1 MAERRKGVK
10 NVGKKNYG
18 VISIVGLLFCSIAA
32 GAFGVEEMVST
43 CGPGLTMIVI
53 FVMVFIWA
61 IPWCFCVTEIG
72 SVLPAEGGDLYW
84 AKQTYGEFYS
94 FQEGIW
100 YAISYYASSG
110 TYIVLATNYLGYF
123 FEWNNAEAF
132 VVKLIIV
139 IVFTIVNLL
148 GLKEVSVLSIVFAI
162 FILLVFAFITVVGFG
177 NWNYNPIEPI
187 FNPEEGV
194 TSSIGSALA
203 ISVWLYCGWSMIN
216 QVSGEVRDPMVIP
229 KSILIAC
236 PLIGFSYLLPT
247 LAGVAS
253 VGHWDSWTTDLVSGD
268 SVGYATVLVQNVG
281 GWGGV
286 LVVLTAIVGN
296 LAIFNTNMA
305 CGTRS
310 LFVMADDHLAPPC
323 FTWLTKKSGVPSIG
337 ILSLS
342 LVTILLMQMEFTTL
356 ILIQVIP
363 GFASIILLA
372 FMIFKARRLY
382 PEEIRKPEAYKIPG
396 GNFGA
401 YLCTITISI
410 VAVVAFFLNGT
421 DYFLYGVF
429 LILGGIVLYVI
440 CKPLFGGCSVENP
453 EKWPRNPKTK
463 LAYGDLFRI
472 GIMVEIMA
480 VVCIVGRFALNL
492 IEGSWGPEYYLEEH
506 GTGLLSNFY
515 GMLNLLL
522 IMGIV
527 LAIIGIVLFLVGKKI
542 DRFESHPIILSE
554 EDRFEAMN
562 GNAGEAF

>member
-1 MAERRKGVK
+1 
-10 NVGKKNYG
+10 
-18 VISIVGLLFCSIAA
+18 
-32 GAFGVEEMVST
+32 
-43 CGPGLTMIVI
+43 
-53 FVMVFIWA
+53 
-61 IPWCFCVTEIG
+61 
-72 SVLPAEGGDLYW
+72 
-84 AKQTYGEFYS
+84 
-94 FQEGIW
+94 
-100 YAISYYASSG
+100 
-110 TYIVLATNYLGYF
+110 
-123 FEWNNAEAF
+123 
-132 VVKLIIV
+132 VKLIIV

-492 IEGSWGPEYYLEEH
+492 IEGSWGPEYYLEEY